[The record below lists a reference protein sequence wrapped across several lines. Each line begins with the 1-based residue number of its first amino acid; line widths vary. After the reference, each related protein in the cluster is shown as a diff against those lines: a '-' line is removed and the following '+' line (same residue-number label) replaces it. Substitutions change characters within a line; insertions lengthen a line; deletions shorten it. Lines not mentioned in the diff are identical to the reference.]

1 MKTVMRE
8 KQWAEKYPELGT
20 EPVPTEPYVSDKHY
34 ELERDLI
41 FRRCWINVGRV
52 DEIPR
57 AGDYYV
63 RDIAICKTSVLIIRG
78 SDGVVRGFFNVC
90 SHRGNTLVLDE
101 RGSCPGSVYCHFHN
115 WVYSDTGELIRV
127 PDEENFFDFD
137 KRDHGLTP
145 VNTDIWEG
153 FVFVHLDPEPA
164 ETLREFLGGV
174 ADQLDGCPFHEMPLM
189 QTYLVDERA
198 NWKVGLDAQNEL
210 YHLPFQHRRILGDA
224 FLMNDKGHCCF
235 QDVNLYNY
243 HSVWSCEYDPTHKLT
258 PLESIVFAAEN
269 GAPVTRIPQMIGEFD
284 FFVLFPNFVILLFDV
299 GNSTSYVSYNF
310 WPLAIDRTIWE
321 IRMHFREPANT
332 RERFQQE
339 YFKCLIRDTL
349 HEDTIA
355 HENVH
360 AGLASRAKSHVI
372 LQDDETPIRYFHK
385 VLEDHCGFYRN
396 A

>member
-1 MKTVMRE
+1 M
-8 KQWAEKYPELGT
+8 
-20 EPVPTEPYVSDKHY
+20 
-34 ELERDLI
+34 
-41 FRRCWINVGRV
+41 
-52 DEIPR
+52 
-57 AGDYYV
+57 
-63 RDIAICKTSVLIIRG
+63 
-78 SDGVVRGFFNVC
+78 
-90 SHRGNTLVLDE
+90 
-101 RGSCPGSVYCHFHN
+101 
-115 WVYSDTGELIRV
+115 
-127 PDEENFFDFD
+127 
-137 KRDHGLTP
+137 
-145 VNTDIWEG
+145 NTDIWEG

-164 ETLREFLGGV
+164 ETLRAYLGGV

-189 QTYLVDERA
+189 QTYQVDERA

-224 FLMNDKGHCCF
+224 FLMNDKGHCRF

-385 VLEDHCGFYRN
+385 VLEDRCGFYRN